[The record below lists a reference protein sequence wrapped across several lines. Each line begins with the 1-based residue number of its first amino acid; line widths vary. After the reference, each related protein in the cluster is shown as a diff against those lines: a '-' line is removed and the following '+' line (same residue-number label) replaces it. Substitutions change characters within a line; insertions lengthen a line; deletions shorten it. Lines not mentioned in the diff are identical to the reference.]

1 MITLSKNQVNQLYQ
15 IMTEYD
21 SATLVDLWSNSTTGV
36 GVNLYATMKTADGV
50 EHTIDIT
57 EYENW

>member
-1 MITLSKNQVNQLYQ
+1 MIMLTKNQVNQLHQ
-15 IMTEYD
+15 IMEKYD
-21 SATLVDLWSNSTTGV
+21 SAALVNLNAISTTGI
-36 GVNLYATMKTADGV
+36 GVNIYATVKTADGL

>member
-1 MITLSKNQVNQLYQ
+1 MIMLTKNQVNQLHQ

-21 SATLVDLWSNSTTGV
+21 SATLVDLWSSHTTGI
-36 GVNLYATMKTADGV
+36 GENIYATMKTADGG

-57 EYENW
+57 EYENG

>member
-1 MITLSKNQVNQLYQ
+1 MLTKNQVNQLHQ